1 MQVIY
6 LIIGFIIIIK
16 ASDFLVDAAS
26 SLALKLHVPK
36 MLIALTIVAFGTC
49 APEIAISFRSVAT
62 GDGEMAFANIVGSCV
77 VNVFLIIGLAAFIR
91 SIKVK
96 HATIKKELPLLL
108 IITTVF
114 SILMLDS
121 IFNPFTFT
129 DDTFSRTDAVI
140 LILLFLLFVVY
151 LVQMLFKKSN
161 DPEEGSGDIKYSP
174 IVSIIVLI
182 VSIILIIYSSD
193 LIINAAE
200 NIAQRLNISEKVIT
214 MFAIVV
220 GTSLPEMVMT
230 VTSAKKGEYDMAIG
244 NIIGTNIFNI
254 CIVLGLPVLIYG
266 NVVLTGFGI
275 VDIIATFLSSF
286 MLFIFAR
293 REKTIDKKEAIVM
306 LAIFAI
312 YYIYLLVE
320 I

>member
-1 MQVIY
+1 
-6 LIIGFIIIIK
+6 
-16 ASDFLVDAAS
+16 
-26 SLALKLHVPK
+26 
-36 MLIALTIVAFGTC
+36 
-49 APEIAISFRSVAT
+49 
-62 GDGEMAFANIVGSCV
+62 
-77 VNVFLIIGLAAFIR
+77 
-91 SIKVK
+91 
-96 HATIKKELPLLL
+96 
-108 IITTVF
+108 
-114 SILMLDS
+114 
-121 IFNPFTFT
+121 
-129 DDTFSRTDAVI
+129 
-140 LILLFLLFVVY
+140 
-151 LVQMLFKKSN
+151 
-161 DPEEGSGDIKYSP
+161 
-174 IVSIIVLI
+174 
-182 VSIILIIYSSD
+182 
-193 LIINAAE
+193 
-200 NIAQRLNISEKVIT
+200 

-293 REKTIDKKEAIVM
+293 SEKTIDKKEAIVM